1 MSLADPD
8 RKILHKLASDSI
20 KYTLENGKDARFEST
35 LSLADYSEALQQ
47 NRASF
52 VTLKIDNELRGC
64 IGTLEARQPL
74 VFDVVENARSAAFH
88 DPRFAPVSQKEF
100 PLLQIHISV
109 LSIPEPVEF
118 TSEQDLLQQIRP
130 NIDGLILT
138 AAGHRGTFLPSVW
151 ESLPTAEQFWL
162 HLKNKAGLPMNYWND
177 NIKVWTTKKFLAR
190 IH

>member
-1 MSLADPD
+1 MSLADSD
-8 RKILHKLASDSI
+8 RKTLHQLASDSI
-20 KYTLENGKDARFEST
+20 EYTLEQGKDARLEST
-35 LSLADYSEALQQ
+35 LSLTDYSEALQQ
-47 NRASF
+47 SRASF
-52 VTLKIDNELRGC
+52 VTLKINSELRGC

-74 VFDVVENARSAAFH
+74 IFDVVENARSAAFH
-88 DPRFAPVSQKEF
+88 DPRFGPVSQKEF

-118 TSEQDLLQQIRP
+118 KSEQDLLQQIRP

-162 HLKNKAGLPMNYWND
+162 HLKNKAGLPMNYWDD
-177 NIKVWTTKKFLAR
+177 NLKVERYTTESF
-190 IH
+190 